1 LELVSRPPESGP
13 RSRGWRLSLWP
24 RSLFGQLFVA
34 VLIGVLAATLISLF
48 LVSRERDRTLAQ
60 ASVRE
65 WSRRVVDMTASMQ
78 LLQPGERIEANSL
91 LQNWPRPPFPPFR
104 RPRPSRPARADLLEP
119 ILEMPGLPT
128 PIPDFR
134 QSLEQQLR
142 LVFGPGYQV
151 AVTPT
156 TDLTKP
162 AMTLGRPGA
171 ESFERGGQMFDVS
184 VGVPGGDTLLFRLAQ
199 GQRGAPL
206 PRSLLFNLILLSVLT
221 AIAVYAVTRGITRPL
236 SELAQAA
243 EGVGRDLRQPPLV
256 ERGSREVR
264 DAARA
269 FNTMQE
275 RMQRHVDSRTRV
287 LAAMS
292 HDLKTPLTRLRLRMA
307 TLDDADLQTRV
318 DRDLDEMEG
327 MVHGA
332 LTLLRG
338 LNDDEPAEAVDIN
351 ELLAALQGE
360 FAEMGAPFELQGR
373 ARALYAGKPMGLKR
387 CLTNLISN
395 AIKFGGGV
403 SVTVEDGA
411 ALVIAVRDQ
420 GPGIPAEHLARVFEP
435 FYRVE
440 SSRNRDTGGTGLGLC
455 IARDIAQA
463 HGGALTLSNLPQRGL
478 QATLTLPRSA

>member
-1 LELVSRPPESGP
+1 MGLESRPPESKRRP
-13 RSRGWRLSLWP
+13 RGWRLTLWP

-48 LVSRERDRTLAQ
+48 LVSRDRDRTLLQ
-60 ASVRE
+60 SSVRE
-65 WSRRVVDMTASMQ
+65 WSRRVVDTAASIET
-78 LLQPGERIEANSL
+78 LQPAERGSAGSR
-91 LQNWPRPPFPPFR
+91 LQYLPRPLYR
-104 RPRPSRPARADLLEP
+104 RMRPLRVTAIQPALRL
-119 ILEMPGLPT
+119 PGLPT
-128 PIPDFR
+128 PLPDFR

-142 LVFGPGYQV
+142 TIFGPTYQV

-156 TDLTKP
+156 ADLTKP
-162 AMTLGRPGA
+162 AVILGRPGGA
-171 ESFERGGQMFDVS
+171 EPAEPGSQFDVT
-184 VGVPGGDTLLFRLAQ
+184 VGVPRGDTLVFRLTQ
-199 GQRGAPL
+199 GEVSAPL
-206 PRSLLFNLILLSVLT
+206 PRSLLFNLILMSLVI

-236 SELAQAA
+236 SALARAA
-243 EGVGRDLRQPPLV
+243 EAVGRDLRQPPLV
-256 ERGSREVR
+256 ERGSLEVR
-264 DAARA
+264 EAARA

-307 TLDDADLQTRV
+307 TLDDVDLQLRV

-338 LNDDEPAEAVDIN
+338 LNDDESAEAVDIN
-351 ELLAALQGE
+351 ELLERLQGE
-360 FAEMGAPFELQGR
+360 FAELKTPFEVQGR
-373 ARALYAGKPMGLKR
+373 ARVLYAGKPMALKR
-387 CLTNLISN
+387 CLTNLLSN
-395 AIKFGGGV
+395 AAKFGGGV

-411 ALVIAVRDQ
+411 AVVIAVRDQ

-463 HGGALTLSNLPQRGL
+463 HGGALTLANLPQRGL
-478 QATLTLPRSA
+478 LVTLMLPRST

>member
-1 LELVSRPPESGP
+1 
-13 RSRGWRLSLWP
+13 
-24 RSLFGQLFVA
+24 
-34 VLIGVLAATLISLF
+34 VLIGVLAASLISLF
-48 LVSRERDRTLAQ
+48 LVSRERDRTLVQ

-78 LLQPGERIEANSL
+78 LLQPGERLEASAL
-91 LQNWPRPPFPPFR
+91 LQNWPRSPFR
-104 RPRPSRPARADLLEP
+104 RQRPPPQALLEP
-119 ILEMPGLPT
+119 LLAPPGLPT
-128 PIPDFR
+128 PLPDFR
-134 QSLEQQLR
+134 QSLEQQLKF
-142 LVFGPGYQV
+142 VFGPGYQV
-151 AVTPT
+151 SVVPT
-156 TDLTKP
+156 IDAAKA
-162 AMTLGRPGA
+162 AMTLARPGA
-171 ESFERGGQMFDVS
+171 ESFERGGQLYDVS
-184 VGVPGGDTLLFRLAQ
+184 VGIPGGDQLLFRLAQ

-206 PRSLLFNLILLSVLT
+206 PRSLLFNLLLLALLV
-221 AIAVYAVTRGITRPL
+221 AIAVYLVTRGITRPL
-236 SELAQAA
+236 SDLARAA
-243 EGVGRDLRQPPLV
+243 EAVGRDLRQPPLV

-275 RMQRHVDSRTRV
+275 RMQRYVDSRTRV

-292 HDLKTPLTRLRLRMA
+292 HDLKTPLTRLRLRM
-307 TLDDADLQTRV
+307 TTIDDPDMQFRV
-318 DRDLDEMEG
+318 DRDLDEMEN

-351 ELLAALQGE
+351 ELLGTLQGE
-360 FAEMGAPFELQGR
+360 FAEMGAPFEVHGR
-373 ARALYAGKPMGLKR
+373 VRILYAGKPMGLKR

-395 AIKFGGGV
+395 ATKFGGGV
-403 SVTVEDGA
+403 TVHVQDGA
-411 ALVIAVRDQ
+411 AVNIAIRDQ

-478 QATLTLPRSA
+478 QATLTLPRST

>member
-1 LELVSRPPESGP
+1 M
-13 RSRGWRLSLWP
+13 SLWP

-34 VLIGVLAATLISLF
+34 VLIGVLTATLISLF
-48 LVSRERDRTLAQ
+48 LVSRERDRTLVQ

-78 LLQPGERIEANSL
+78 LLQPEERIEASSL
-91 LQNWPRPPFPPFR
+91 LQNWPRSQSR
-104 RPRPSRPARADLLEP
+104 RPRSPPGPLLGPLLEP
-119 ILEMPGLPT
+119 PGTPA

-142 LVFGPGYQV
+142 LVFGPAYQV

-156 TDLTKP
+156 ADPHTP

-171 ESFERGGQMFDVS
+171 ESFERGGQLFDVK
-184 VGVPGGDTLLFRLAQ
+184 VGMPGGDSLLFRLAQ

-206 PRSLLFNLILLSVLT
+206 PRSLLFNLILLAVLV
-221 AIAVYAVTRGITRPL
+221 AIAIYAVTRGITRPL
-236 SELAQAA
+236 SELARAA
-243 EGVGRDLRQPPLV
+243 EAVGRDLRQPPLV
-256 ERGSREVR
+256 ERGSLELR

-307 TLDDADLQTRV
+307 TLNDSDVQTRAEH
-318 DRDLDEMEG
+318 DLDEMES

-351 ELLAALQGE
+351 ELLSNLQRE
-360 FAEMGAPFELQGR
+360 FIEMGTPFEVLGR
-373 ARALYAGKPMGLKR
+373 ARALYAGKPMALKR

-403 SVTVEDGA
+403 SVHVEDGA
-411 ALVIAVRDQ
+411 AVVIKVCDQ
-420 GPGIPAEHLARVFEP
+420 GPGIPVEHLARVFEP

-463 HGGALTLSNLPQRGL
+463 HGGALVLANLPKRGL
-478 QATLTLPRSA
+478 QVTLTLPRST

>member
-1 LELVSRPPESGP
+1 LEWVSRPPDAS
-13 RSRGWRLSLWP
+13 RAKRGWRLPLWP
-24 RSLFGQLFVA
+24 SSLFGQLFFA
-34 VLIGVLAATLISLF
+34 VFIGVLAATLISLF
-48 LVSRERDRTLAQ
+48 LVSRERDRTLVQ

-78 LLQPGERIEANSL
+78 LLQPGERIEASSL
-91 LQNWPRPPFPPFR
+91 LQNWPRPQFR
-104 RPRPSRPARADLLEP
+104 RPRPPPGPMLEPLLEP
-119 ILEMPGLPT
+119 PGMPT
-128 PIPDFR
+128 PLPDFR

-151 AVTPT
+151 SVSPT
-156 TDLTKP
+156 TDPRKP
-162 AMTLGRPGA
+162 AMTLSRPGA
-171 ESFERGGQMFDVS
+171 ESFERGGQLYDVR
-184 VGVPGGDTLLFRLAQ
+184 VGLPGGDGLLFRLAQ

-206 PRSLLFNLILLSVLT
+206 PRSLLFNLILLAVLI
-221 AIAVYAVTRGITRPL
+221 AIALYAVTRGITRPL
-236 SELAQAA
+236 SKLARAA
-243 EGVGRDLRQPPLV
+243 EAVGRDIRQPPLA
-256 ERGSREVR
+256 ESGSRELR

-275 RMQRHVDSRTRV
+275 RMQRYVDSRTRV

-307 TLDDADLQTRV
+307 TLNDTDLQSRV
-318 DRDLDEMEG
+318 DQDLNEMES

-332 LTLLRG
+332 LALLRG
-338 LNDDEPAEAVDIN
+338 LNDDEPAEALDIN
-351 ELLAALQGE
+351 ELLARLQAE
-360 FAEMGAPFELQGR
+360 FAEMGAPFAVHGR
-373 ARALYAGKPMGLKR
+373 AQVLYAAKPMALKR

-395 AIKFGGGV
+395 ATKFGGGV
-403 SVTVEDGA
+403 SVTVVDGPA
-411 ALVIAVRDQ
+411 VVIMIRDQ
-420 GPGIPAEHLARVFEP
+420 GPGIAPEHLARVFEP

-478 QATLTLPRSA
+478 QATLTLPRST

>member
-1 LELVSRPPESGP
+1 MGLVSRPPEGA
-13 RSRGWRLSLWP
+13 RGTWGSRLSLWP
-24 RSLFGQLFVA
+24 SSLFGQLFFA
-34 VLIGVLAATLISLF
+34 VFIGVLAATLISLF
-48 LVSRERDRTLAQ
+48 LVSRERDRTLVQ

-78 LLQPGERIEANSL
+78 LLQPGERIEASSL
-91 LQNWPRPPFPPFR
+91 LQNWPRPQFR
-104 RPRPSRPARADLLEP
+104 RPRPPPETVLEP
-119 ILEMPGLPT
+119 LFEAPGMPT

-134 QSLEQQLR
+134 QSLAQQLR

-151 AVTPT
+151 SVTPT
-156 TDLTKP
+156 TDPNKP
-162 AMTLGRPGA
+162 AMTLSRPGA
-171 ESFERGGQMFDVS
+171 ESFERGGQLYDVS
-184 VGVPGGDTLLFRLAQ
+184 VGMPGGDTLLFRLAQ

-206 PRSLLFNLILLSVLT
+206 PRALLFNLILLAVLI
-221 AIAVYAVTRGITRPL
+221 AIALYAVTRGITRPL
-236 SELAQAA
+236 SKLARAA
-243 EGVGRDLRQPPLV
+243 EAVGRDIRQPPLI
-256 ERGSREVR
+256 ESGSRELR

-275 RMQRHVDSRTRV
+275 RMQRYVDSRTRV

-307 TLDDADLQTRV
+307 TLGDPDLQTRV
-318 DRDLDEMEG
+318 DQDLSEMES

-332 LTLLRG
+332 LSLLRG
-338 LNDDEPAEAVDIN
+338 LNDDEPAEALDVN
-351 ELLAALQGE
+351 ELLTKLQAE
-360 FAEMGAPFELQGR
+360 FADMGTPFEVHGR
-373 ARALYAGKPMGLKR
+373 ARVLYAAKPMALKR

-395 AIKFGGGV
+395 ATKFGGGV

-411 ALVIAVRDQ
+411 AVVIMVRDQ
-420 GPGIPAEHLARVFEP
+420 GPGIPPEHLTRVFEP

-463 HGGALTLSNLPQRGL
+463 HGGALTLTNLPQRGL
-478 QATLTLPRSA
+478 QATLTLPRST

>member
-1 LELVSRPPESGP
+1 LGLPSRPPEGKVRP
-13 RSRGWRLSLWP
+13 RGRRVSLWP
-24 RSLFGQLFVA
+24 RSLFAQLFIA

-48 LVSRERDRTLAQ
+48 LVSRERDRTLVQ

-78 LLQPGERIEANSL
+78 LLQPGERLEASAL
-91 LQNWPRPPFPPFR
+91 LQNWPRSQFR
-104 RPRPSRPARADLLEP
+104 RQRLPPPTLLEP
-119 ILEMPGLPT
+119 LLEPPGLPT
-128 PIPDFR
+128 PLPDFR
-134 QSLEQQLR
+134 QSLEQQLKFV
-142 LVFGPGYQV
+142 LGPSYQV
-151 AVTPT
+151 SVVATS
-156 TDLTKP
+156 DAAKP
-162 AMTLGRPGA
+162 AMTLARPGA
-171 ESFERGGQMFDVS
+171 ESFERGGQLYDVS
-184 VGVPGGDTLLFRLAQ
+184 VGIPGGDNLLFRLAQ

-206 PRSLLFNLILLSVLT
+206 PRSLLFNLILLALLV
-221 AIAVYAVTRGITRPL
+221 AIAVYLVTRSITRPL
-236 SELAQAA
+236 SDLARAA
-243 EGVGRDLRQPPLV
+243 EAVGRDLRQPPLV

-275 RMQRHVDSRTRV
+275 RMQRYVDSRTRV

-292 HDLKTPLTRLRLRMA
+292 HDLKTPLTRLRLRM
-307 TLDDADLQTRV
+307 TTIEDADMQFRV
-318 DRDLDEMEG
+318 DRDLDEMEN

-338 LNDDEPAEAVDIN
+338 LNDDESAEAVDIN
-351 ELLAALQGE
+351 ELLGTLQGE
-360 FAEMGAPFELQGR
+360 FAEMGTPFEVHGR
-373 ARALYAGKPMGLKR
+373 VRVLYAGKPMGLKR

-395 AIKFGGGV
+395 ATKFGGGV
-403 SVTVEDGA
+403 TVHVQDGA
-411 ALVIAVRDQ
+411 AVVIAIRDQ

-478 QATLTLPRSA
+478 QATLTLPRSS

>member
-1 LELVSRPPESGP
+1 LGLVSRPPESGLRP
-13 RSRGWRLSLWP
+13 RGWRLSLWP

-34 VLIGVLAATLISLF
+34 VLSGVVVATLISVF
-48 LVSRERDRTLAQ
+48 LVSRDRDRTLAQ

-78 LLQPGERIEANSL
+78 LLQPAERIEASSL
-91 LQNWPRPPFPPFR
+91 LQNWPRQQFR
-104 RPRPSRPARADLLEP
+104 RPRPARPARAAVLEPLLEV
-119 ILEMPGLPT
+119 PGLPT

-156 TDLTKP
+156 TDP
-162 AMTLGRPGA
+162 ATPAITLGRPGA
-171 ESFERGGQMFDVS
+171 EAFERGGQMFDVS

-199 GQRGAPL
+199 GQRAAPL

-236 SELAQAA
+236 SALARAA

-307 TLDDADLQTRV
+307 TLNDADLQTRV

-332 LTLLRG
+332 LALLRG

-360 FAEMGAPFELQGR
+360 FAEMGTSFELQGR
-373 ARALYAGKPMGLKR
+373 ARALYAGKPMALKR

-395 AIKFGGGV
+395 ASKFGGGV
-403 SVTVEDGA
+403 SVTVEDST
-411 ALVIAVRDQ
+411 ALVISVRDQ

-463 HGGALTLSNLPQRGL
+463 HGGSLTLSNLPQRGL
-478 QATLTLPRSA
+478 QATLTLPRST

>member
-1 LELVSRPPESGP
+1 MESGSRPPEAAP
-13 RSRGWRLSLWP
+13 RRRIWRLALWP
-24 RSLFGQLFVA
+24 RSLFGQLFLA
-34 VLIGVLAATLISLF
+34 VLIGVLAATLISTY
-48 LVSRERDRTLAQ
+48 LVSRDRDRTLVQ

-78 LLQPGERIEANSL
+78 LLQPAERIEASSL
-91 LQNWPRPPFPPFR
+91 LQSGPQFR
-104 RPRPSRPARADLLEP
+104 RPRRQTLQPRLQPLFQP
-119 ILEMPGLPT
+119 PGLSAT
-128 PIPDFR
+128 IPDFR
-134 QSLEQQLR
+134 SSLERQLR
-142 LVFGPGYQV
+142 VVLGPDYQV

-156 TDLTKP
+156 TDPGKAAL
-162 AMTLGRPGA
+162 TLGRPGA
-171 ESFERGGQMFDVS
+171 EAFERGGQLYDVS
-184 VGVPGGDTLLFRLAQ
+184 VGIPGGDMLLFRLAQ
-199 GQRGAPL
+199 GQRVAPL
-206 PRSLLFNLILLSVLT
+206 PRSLLFNLMLLALLT

-236 SELAQAA
+236 SALARAA
-243 EGVGRDLRQPPLV
+243 EAVGRDLRQPPLV

-292 HDLKTPLTRLRLRMA
+292 HDLKTPLTRLRLRVA
-307 TLDDADLQTRV
+307 TLEDPDLQFRV
-318 DRDLDEMEG
+318 DRDLDEMES

-332 LTLLRG
+332 LSLLRG
-338 LNDDEPAEAVDIN
+338 LNDDEPAEAVDLN
-351 ELLAALQGE
+351 ELLGKLQGE
-360 FAEMGAPFELQGR
+360 FAEFGTPFAVQGR
-373 ARALYAGKPMGLKR
+373 VRLLYAGKPMALKR

-403 SVTVEDGA
+403 SVQVEDGA
-411 ALVIAVRDQ
+411 AVVIAVRDQ
-420 GPGIPAEHLARVFEP
+420 GPGIPAEHLAHVFEP

-463 HGGALTLSNLPQRGL
+463 HGGALTLANLPQGGL

>member
-1 LELVSRPPESGP
+1 LGLRSRPPEAKVRP
-13 RSRGWRLSLWP
+13 RGWRVSLWP
-24 RSLFGQLFVA
+24 RSLFGQLFIA

-48 LVSRERDRTLAQ
+48 LVSRERDRTLVQ

-78 LLQPGERIEANSL
+78 LLQPGERLEASAL
-91 LQNWPRPPFPPFR
+91 LQNWPRSQFR
-104 RPRPSRPARADLLEP
+104 RPRLPPQTLLEP
-119 ILEMPGLPT
+119 LLAAPGLPT
-128 PIPDFR
+128 PLPDFR
-134 QSLEQQLR
+134 QSLEQQLKFV
-142 LVFGPGYQV
+142 LGPGYQV
-151 AVTPT
+151 SVVPT
-156 TDLTKP
+156 SDAAKP
-162 AMTLGRPGA
+162 AMTLARPGA
-171 ESFERGGQMFDVS
+171 ESFERGGQLYDVS
-184 VGVPGGDTLLFRLAQ
+184 VGIPGGDNLLFRLAQ

-206 PRSLLFNLILLSVLT
+206 PRALLFNLILLALLV
-221 AIAVYAVTRGITRPL
+221 AIAVYLVTRGITRPL
-236 SELAQAA
+236 SDLARAA
-243 EGVGRDLRQPPLV
+243 EAVGRDLRQPPLV

-275 RMQRHVDSRTRV
+275 RMQRYVDSRTRV

-292 HDLKTPLTRLRLRMA
+292 HDLKTPLTRLRLRM
-307 TLDDADLQTRV
+307 TTIEDADMQFRV
-318 DRDLDEMEG
+318 DRDLDEMEN

-338 LNDDEPAEAVDIN
+338 LNDDESAEAVDIN
-351 ELLAALQGE
+351 ELLGTLQGE
-360 FAEMGAPFELQGR
+360 YAEMGTPFEVHGR
-373 ARALYAGKPMGLKR
+373 VRVLYAGKPLALKR

-395 AIKFGGGV
+395 ATKFGGSV
-403 SVTVEDGA
+403 SVNVQDGA
-411 ALVIAVRDQ
+411 AVVIAIRDQ

-440 SSRNRDTGGTGLGLC
+440 SSRSRDTGGTGLGLC

-478 QATLTLPRSA
+478 QATLTLPRSS

>member
-1 LELVSRPPESGP
+1 LGLVSRPPEADWRPSG
-13 RSRGWRLSLWP
+13 WQLTLWP
-24 RSLFGQLFVA
+24 RSLFGRLFLA
-34 VLIGVLAATLISLF
+34 VLIGVLTASLISLF
-48 LVSRERDRTLAQ
+48 LVSRERDRTLVQ

-78 LLQPGERIEANSL
+78 LLQPAERAEAGSL
-91 LQNWPRPPFPPFR
+91 LQDWPRPQFR
-104 RPRPSRPARADLLEP
+104 RQRPPPEPLLEP
-119 ILEMPGLPT
+119 LFESPGLPA
-128 PIPDFR
+128 PIPDFK
-134 QSLEQQLR
+134 SELEQQLR

-151 AVTPT
+151 SVTPT
-156 TDLTKP
+156 ADPKK
-162 AMTLGRPGA
+162 AAITLGRPGA
-171 ESFERGGQMFDVS
+171 EAFERGGQLYDVS
-184 VGVPGGDTLLFRLAQ
+184 VGMPGGDTLLFRLAQ

-206 PRSLLFNLILLSVLT
+206 PRALLFNMILLSVVV

-236 SELAQAA
+236 SELARAA
-243 EGVGRDLRQPPLV
+243 EAVGRDLRQPPLV
-256 ERGSREVR
+256 ERGSRELR

-307 TLDDADLQTRV
+307 TLDDTDLQTRV
-318 DRDLDEMEG
+318 DRDLDEMES

-332 LTLLRG
+332 LALLRG
-338 LNDDEPAEAVDIN
+338 LNDDEPSEAVDVN
-351 ELLAALQGE
+351 ELLANLQGE
-360 FAEMGAPFELQGR
+360 FAEMGTPFAVQGR
-373 ARALYAGKPMGLKR
+373 ARVLYAAKPMALKR

-403 SVTVEDGA
+403 SVIVEDGA
-411 ALVIAVRDQ
+411 AVIIRVRDQ
-420 GPGIPAEHLARVFEP
+420 GPGIPVEHLARVFEP

-463 HGGALTLSNLPQRGL
+463 HGGALSLMNLPQHGL
-478 QATLTLPRSA
+478 EATLILPRSG

>member
-1 LELVSRPPESGP
+1 M
-13 RSRGWRLSLWP
+13 WP

-34 VLIGVLAATLISLF
+34 VLIGVLAATLISTY
-48 LVSRERDRTLAQ
+48 LVSRDRDRSLVQ

-78 LLQPGERIEANSL
+78 LLQPGERIEASSL
-91 LQNWPRPPFPPFR
+91 LQSGPQFR
-104 RPRPSRPARADLLEP
+104 RPRRQPPQPRLQPLFQP
-119 ILEMPGLPT
+119 PGLSASV
-128 PIPDFR
+128 PDFR
-134 QSLEQQLR
+134 SSLERQLGVA
-142 LVFGPGYQV
+142 LGPEYQV

-156 TDLTKP
+156 TDLGKT
-162 AMTLGRPGA
+162 ALTLGRPGA
-171 ESFERGGQMFDVS
+171 EAFERGGQLYDVS
-184 VGVPGGDTLLFRLAQ
+184 ITIPGGDMLLFRLAQ
-199 GQRGAPL
+199 GQRVAPL
-206 PRSLLFNLILLSVLT
+206 PRSLLFNLILLALLT

-236 SELAQAA
+236 SALARAA
-243 EGVGRDLRQPPLV
+243 EAVGRDLRQPPLQ

-292 HDLKTPLTRLRLRMA
+292 HDLKTPLTRLRLRMT
-307 TLDDADLQTRV
+307 TLDDPDMQFRV
-318 DRDLDEMEG
+318 DRDLDEMES

-351 ELLAALQGE
+351 ELLSTLQGE
-360 FAEMGAPFELQGR
+360 FAEVGTPFEVHGR
-373 ARALYAGKPMGLKR
+373 VRLLYAGKPMALKR

-395 AIKFGGGV
+395 ATKFGGGV
-403 SVTVEDGA
+403 SVQLEDGMA
-411 ALVIAVRDQ
+411 VVIAVRDK
-420 GPGIPAEHLARVFEP
+420 GSGIPAEHLAHVFEP

-463 HGGALTLSNLPQRGL
+463 HGGALTLTNLPQGGL
-478 QATLTLPRSA
+478 QATLTLPRSS

>member
-1 LELVSRPPESGP
+1 MESESKPPETAPRP
-13 RSRGWRLSLWP
+13 RSWQLSLWP
-24 RSLFGQLFVA
+24 RSLFAQLFLA
-34 VLIGVLAATLISLF
+34 VLIGVLAATLISTF
-48 LVSRERDRTLAQ
+48 LVSRDRDRTLVQ

-78 LLQPGERIEANSL
+78 LLQPAERIEASSL
-91 LQNWPRPPFPPFR
+91 LQSSPQFR
-104 RPRPSRPARADLLEP
+104 RRRGPPPTRLQPLFEP
-119 ILEMPGLPT
+119 PGLST
-128 PIPDFR
+128 TIPDFR
-134 QSLEQQLR
+134 ASLERQLR
-142 LVFGPGYQV
+142 TVLGPDYQV

-156 TDLTKP
+156 TDPGTP
-162 AMTLGRPGA
+162 ALTLGRPGA
-171 ESFERGGQMFDVS
+171 EAFERGGQLYDVS
-184 VGVPGGDTLLFRLAQ
+184 VSIPGGDTLLFRLAQ
-199 GQRGAPL
+199 GQRVAPL
-206 PRSLLFNLILLSVLT
+206 PRSLLFNLILLALLT

-236 SELAQAA
+236 SALARAA
-243 EGVGRDLRQPPLV
+243 EAVGRDLRQPPLV

-275 RMQRHVDSRTRV
+275 RMRRHVDSRTRV

-307 TLDDADLQTRV
+307 TLDDADLQFRV
-318 DRDLDEMEG
+318 DRDLDEMES

-332 LTLLRG
+332 LSLLRG

-351 ELLAALQGE
+351 ELLGTLQGE
-360 FAEMGAPFELQGR
+360 FAEVGTPFEVHGR
-373 ARALYAGKPMGLKR
+373 VRLLYAGKPMALKR

-403 SVTVEDGA
+403 SVQVEDA
-411 ALVIAVRDQ
+411 AAVIISVCDQ
-420 GPGIPAEHLARVFEP
+420 GPGIPPEHLAHVFEP

-463 HGGALTLSNLPQRGL
+463 HGGALTLANLPQGGL
-478 QATLTLPRSA
+478 QATLTLPRST

>member
-1 LELVSRPPESGP
+1 LASESRPPELRLRP
-13 RSRGWRLSLWP
+13 RGWRLSFWP

-34 VLIGVLAATLISLF
+34 VLIGVLAYTLISLF
-48 LVSRERDRTLAQ
+48 LVSRERDRTLVQ

-65 WSRRVVDMTASMQ
+65 WSRRVVDRTASMQ

-91 LQNWPRPPFPPFR
+91 LQDWPRPQFR
-104 RPRPSRPARADLLEP
+104 RPRPPPNPGLEP
-119 ILEMPGLPT
+119 LFEPPGMPT
-128 PIPDFR
+128 PLPDFR
-134 QSLEQQLR
+134 QSLEAQLR
-142 LVFGPGYQV
+142 MMFGPGYQV
-151 AVTPT
+151 SVTPT
-156 TDLTKP
+156 TNPSKA
-162 AMTLGRPGA
+162 AMTLARPGA
-171 ESFERGGQMFDVS
+171 EAFERGGQLYDVS

-206 PRSLLFNLILLSVLT
+206 PRALLFTLSLLAVLI

-236 SELAQAA
+236 SDLARAA
-243 EGVGRDLRQPPLV
+243 ESVGRDLRQPPLI

-264 DAARA
+264 NAARA

-307 TLDDADLQTRV
+307 TIDDPDLQARV
-318 DRDLDEMEG
+318 DRDLDEMEN

-332 LTLLRG
+332 LSLLRG

-351 ELLAALQGE
+351 ELLTTLQGE
-360 FAEMGAPFELQGR
+360 FADMGAPFAVQGR
-373 ARALYAGKPMGLKR
+373 VQLLYAGKPMALKR

-395 AIKFGGGV
+395 ATKFGGGV

-411 ALVIAVRDQ
+411 AVVIRVCDQ
-420 GPGIPAEHLARVFEP
+420 GPGIPAEHLERVFEP

-440 SSRNRDTGGTGLGLC
+440 SSRSRDTGGTGLGLC

-463 HGGALTLSNLPQRGL
+463 HGGALTLANLPQRGL
-478 QATLTLPRSA
+478 QATLTLPRST

>member
-1 LELVSRPPESGP
+1 LGSESRPPEAGP
-13 RSRGWRLSLWP
+13 RPRRRRLSLWP
-24 RSLFGQLFVA
+24 RSLFGQLFLA
-34 VLIGVLAATLISLF
+34 VLIGVLAASLISTY
-48 LVSRERDRTLAQ
+48 LVSRDRDRTLVQ

-78 LLQPGERIEANSL
+78 LLQPEERIQASSL
-91 LQNWPRPPFPPFR
+91 LQSAPRFR
-104 RPRPSRPARADLLEP
+104 RPPLPPPPRLQPLFEP
-119 ILEMPGLPT
+119 PGLSAT
-128 PIPDFR
+128 IPDFR
-134 QSLEQQLR
+134 QTLERQLR
-142 LVFGPGYQV
+142 VGLGPDYQV

-156 TDLTKP
+156 TDPSRP
-162 AMTLGRPGA
+162 ALTLGRPGA
-171 ESFERGGQMFDVS
+171 EAFERGGQLYDVN
-184 VGVPGGDTLLFRLAQ
+184 VVIPGGDTLLFRLAQ
-199 GQRGAPL
+199 GPRVAPL
-206 PRSLLFNLILLSVLT
+206 PRSVLFNLILLAVLT
-221 AIAVYAVTRGITRPL
+221 AIAAYAVTRGITRPL
-236 SELAQAA
+236 SDLSRAA
-243 EGVGRDLRQPPLV
+243 EAVGRDLRQPPLV

-275 RMQRHVDSRTRV
+275 RIQRYVDSRTRV

-307 TLDDADLQTRV
+307 TLDDPDLQMRV
-318 DRDLDEMEG
+318 DRDLDEMEN
-327 MVHGA
+327 MVHGS

-351 ELLAALQGE
+351 ELLATLQSQ
-360 FAEMGAPFELQGR
+360 FAEVGTPFEVHGR
-373 ARALYAGKPMGLKR
+373 AGLLYAGKPLALKR

-403 SVTVEDGA
+403 SVQVEDGA
-411 ALVIAVRDQ
+411 AVVISIRDQ

-440 SSRNRDTGGTGLGLC
+440 SSRSRDTGGTGLGLC

-463 HGGALTLSNLPQRGL
+463 HGGALALSNLPQRGL
-478 QATLTLPRSA
+478 QATLTLPRSI

>member
-1 LELVSRPPESGP
+1 V
-13 RSRGWRLSLWP
+13 
-24 RSLFGQLFVA
+24 
-34 VLIGVLAATLISLF
+34 F
-48 LVSRERDRTLAQ
+48 LVSRDRDRTLAQ

-65 WSRRVVDMTASMQ
+65 WSRRIVDMTASMQ
-78 LLQPGERIEANSL
+78 LLQPAERLEASSL
-91 LQNWPRPPFPPFR
+91 LQDWPRPQFR
-104 RPRPSRPARADLLEP
+104 RPRASRPARATVLEPLLEV
-119 ILEMPGLPT
+119 PGLPT
-128 PIPDFR
+128 PIPDFG

-142 LVFGPGYQV
+142 LLFGPGYQV

-156 TDLTKP
+156 TDPATP
-162 AMTLGRPGA
+162 AMTLARPGA
-171 ESFERGGQMFDVS
+171 EAFERGGQMFDVS
-184 VGVPGGDTLLFRLAQ
+184 VGVPGGDKLLFRLAQ
-199 GQRGAPL
+199 GQRVAPL

-221 AIAVYAVTRGITRPL
+221 AIAVYVVTRGITRPL
-236 SELAQAA
+236 SALAQAA
-243 EGVGRDLRQPPLV
+243 EGVGRDLRHPPLV

-360 FAEMGAPFELQGR
+360 FAEMGTSFELQGR
-373 ARALYAGKPMGLKR
+373 ARVLYAGKPMALKR

-395 AIKFGGGV
+395 ATKFGGGV
-403 SVTVEDGA
+403 SVTVEDGTA
-411 ALVIAVRDQ
+411 VVISVRDQ

-463 HGGALTLSNLPQRGL
+463 HGGSLTLANLPQRGL
-478 QATLTLPRSA
+478 QATLTLPRST

>member
-1 LELVSRPPESGP
+1 M
-13 RSRGWRLSLWP
+13 
-24 RSLFGQLFVA
+24 
-34 VLIGVLAATLISLF
+34 LIGVLAATLISTF
-48 LVSRERDRTLAQ
+48 LVSRDRDRTLVQ

-78 LLQPGERIEANSL
+78 LLQPGERIEASSL
-91 LQNWPRPPFPPFR
+91 LQSGPQFR
-104 RPRPSRPARADLLEP
+104 RPRRQSPPARLQPLFQP
-119 ILEMPGLPT
+119 PGLSAT
-128 PIPDFR
+128 VPDFR
-134 QSLEQQLR
+134 SSLERQLR
-142 LVFGPGYQV
+142 AALGPEYQV

-156 TDLTKP
+156 TDP
-162 AMTLGRPGA
+162 AKTALTLGRPGA
-171 ESFERGGQMFDVS
+171 EAFERGGQLYDVN
-184 VGVPGGDTLLFRLAQ
+184 VIIPGGDTLLFRLAQ
-199 GQRGAPL
+199 GQRVAPL
-206 PRSLLFNLILLSVLT
+206 PRSLLFNLLLLALLT

-236 SELAQAA
+236 SALARAA

-307 TLDDADLQTRV
+307 TLNDPDMQFRV
-318 DRDLDEMEG
+318 DRDLDEMES

-332 LTLLRG
+332 LALLRG
-338 LNDDEPAEAVDIN
+338 LNDDEPAEAVDVN
-351 ELLAALQGE
+351 ELLGKLQGE
-360 FAEMGAPFELQGR
+360 FAELGTPFEVHGR
-373 ARALYAGKPMGLKR
+373 VPLLYAGKPMALKR

-395 AIKFGGGV
+395 ATNFGGGV
-403 SVTVEDGA
+403 SVHLEDGNA
-411 ALVIAVRDQ
+411 VVIAIRDK
-420 GPGIPAEHLARVFEP
+420 GPGIPTELLVHVFEP
-435 FYRVE
+435 FYRIE

-463 HGGALTLSNLPQRGL
+463 HGGALTLTNLPQGGL
-478 QATLTLPRSA
+478 QAMLTLPRSS

>member
-1 LELVSRPPESGP
+1 
-13 RSRGWRLSLWP
+13 
-24 RSLFGQLFVA
+24 LFVA
-34 VLIGVLAATLISLF
+34 VLIGVLAATMISTY
-48 LVSRERDRTLAQ
+48 LVSRDRDRTLVQ

-78 LLQPGERIEANSL
+78 LLQPAERIEASSL
-91 LQNWPRPPFPPFR
+91 LQSGPQFR
-104 RPRPSRPARADLLEP
+104 RPRPRRLSPQPRLQPLFQP
-119 ILEMPGLPT
+119 PGLSASV
-128 PIPDFR
+128 PDFR
-134 QSLEQQLR
+134 SSLERQVGAAL
-142 LVFGPGYQV
+142 GSEYQV

-156 TDLTKP
+156 TDPGKTAL
-162 AMTLGRPGA
+162 TLGRPGA
-171 ESFERGGQMFDVS
+171 EAFERGGQLYDVS
-184 VGVPGGDTLLFRLAQ
+184 ITIPGGDMLLFRLAQ
-199 GQRGAPL
+199 GQRVAPL
-206 PRSLLFNLILLSVLT
+206 PRSLLFNLMLMALLT

-236 SELAQAA
+236 SALARAA
-243 EGVGRDLRQPPLV
+243 EAVGRDLRQPPLQ

-292 HDLKTPLTRLRLRMA
+292 HDLKTPLTRLRLRMT
-307 TLDDADLQTRV
+307 TLDDPDMQFRV
-318 DRDLDEMEG
+318 DRDLDEMES

-351 ELLAALQGE
+351 ELLGTLQGE
-360 FAEMGAPFELQGR
+360 FAEVGTPFEVQGR
-373 ARALYAGKPMGLKR
+373 ARLLYAGKPMALKR

-395 AIKFGGGV
+395 ATKFGGGV
-403 SVTVEDGA
+403 SVQLEDGTA
-411 ALVIAVRDQ
+411 VIIAIRDK
-420 GPGIPAEHLARVFEP
+420 GPGIPAEHLVHVFEP

-463 HGGALTLSNLPQRGL
+463 HGGALTLTNLPQGGL
-478 QATLTLPRSA
+478 QATLTLPRSS

>member
-1 LELVSRPPESGP
+1 LGLRSRPPDGKVRP
-13 RSRGWRLSLWP
+13 RDWRVLLWP
-24 RSLFGQLFVA
+24 RSLFGQLFIA

-48 LVSRERDRTLAQ
+48 LVSRERDRTLVQ

-78 LLQPGERIEANSL
+78 LLQPGERLEASAL
-91 LQNWPRPPFPPFR
+91 LQNWPRSQFR
-104 RPRPSRPARADLLEP
+104 RPRLPPPALFEPLLEP
-119 ILEMPGLPT
+119 PGLPT
-128 PIPDFR
+128 PLPDFR
-134 QSLEQQLR
+134 QSLEQQLKFV
-142 LVFGPGYQV
+142 LGPSYQV
-151 AVTPT
+151 SVVPT
-156 TDLTKP
+156 TDAGKA
-162 AMTLGRPGA
+162 AMTLARPGA
-171 ESFERGGQMFDVS
+171 ESFERGGQLYDVS
-184 VGVPGGDTLLFRLAQ
+184 VGIPGGDNLLFRLAQ

-206 PRSLLFNLILLSVLT
+206 PRALLFNLLLLALLV
-221 AIAVYAVTRGITRPL
+221 AIAVYLVTRGITRPL
-236 SELAQAA
+236 SDLARAA
-243 EGVGRDLRQPPLV
+243 EAVGRDLRQPPLV

-275 RMQRHVDSRTRV
+275 RMQRYVDSRTRV

-307 TLDDADLQTRV
+307 TIDDADMQFRV
-318 DRDLDEMEG
+318 DRDLDEMEN

-351 ELLAALQGE
+351 ELLGTLQGE
-360 FAEMGAPFELQGR
+360 FAEMGTPFEVHGR
-373 ARALYAGKPMGLKR
+373 VRVLYAGKPMALKR

-395 AIKFGGGV
+395 ATKFGGNV
-403 SVTVEDGA
+403 SVHLQDGA
-411 ALVIAVRDQ
+411 AVVIAIRDQ

-463 HGGALTLSNLPQRGL
+463 HGGALTLTNLPQRGL
-478 QATLTLPRSA
+478 QATLTLPRST